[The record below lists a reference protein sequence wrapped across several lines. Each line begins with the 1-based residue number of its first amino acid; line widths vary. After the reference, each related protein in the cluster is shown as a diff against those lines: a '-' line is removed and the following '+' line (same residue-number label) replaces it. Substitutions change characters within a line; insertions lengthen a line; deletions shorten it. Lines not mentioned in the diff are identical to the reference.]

1 MRPNNRLAGVLL
13 CALIGVACSGPPKRS
28 PAAAATSVAHP
39 ATTGTPDNE
48 TGALHRTPA
57 VVNPSL
63 VKQGYRVVKRGEQV
77 LYCRSQSVTGTLFS
91 STVCLT
97 ESQIKDQDA
106 GLQRSKD
113 TLNQSRPARCVE
125 KLCAGG

>member
-1 MRPNNRLAGVLL
+1 L
-13 CALIGVACSGPPKRS
+13 
-28 PAAAATSVAHP
+28 
-39 ATTGTPDNE
+39 
-48 TGALHRTPA
+48 
-57 VVNPSL
+57 VNASL
-63 VKQGYRVVKRGEQV
+63 VKQGYRVVKRGDQV

-113 TLNQSRPARCVE
+113 ILNQSRPSKCVGN
-125 KLCAGG
+125 LCAGG